1 MIADE
6 LLHQEVGRLLAIL
19 YNKRFA
25 ALGKLKLSRLLNKN
39 PYLYRALGFSDS
51 SEFMMQLM
59 VAFVSSSDETIFG
72 NDFLEPLA
80 VFAARQATEHGEIE
94 RTVTVGAGA
103 GQDIA
108 IETATSYLA
117 ISVKSGKNIFNSQ
130 STKGQSVEFTAL
142 TSRLKKLNKS
152 IRPIIGYGY
161 GRKLQRKA
169 SQDEKLAGQSFW
181 RLLTG
186 ESDFYLRLSGAMESF
201 AGEHGS
207 AYKMAFEL
215 KHQQLLR
222 EFMIDYV
229 NEDGYIL
236 WQKVVAFNSATV
248 KPATAKKVNS
258 VGKPKTSKIPKSN
271 KSTSATSH
279 SEAK

>member
-1 MIADE
+1 MIAE
-6 LLHQEVGRLLAIL
+6 NLLTQEVGRLLGVL
-19 YNKRFA
+19 YGKRFA
-25 ALGKLKLSRLLNKN
+25 ALDKLNLARILNKN

-51 SEFMMQLM
+51 SEFIMQLM

-80 VFAARQATEHGEIE
+80 FFAATHANEHGDLV

-117 ISVKSGKNIFNSQ
+117 IAVKSGKNIFNAQ
-130 STKGQSVEFTAL
+130 STKGQFAEFTAL
-142 TSRLKKLNKS
+142 NSRLKKLNKS

-169 SQDEKLAGQSFW
+169 SNDEKLAGQSFW

-186 ESDFYLRLSGAMESF
+186 ESDFYLRLSAAMESF

-207 AYKMAFEL
+207 VYRVAFEK

-229 NEDGYIL
+229 DESGKIL
-236 WQKVVAFNSATV
+236 WQKVVAFNSAEV
-248 KPATAKKVNS
+248 
-258 VGKPKTSKIPKSN
+258 KPKTFKSVKPVSSSN
-271 KSTSATSH
+271 
-279 SEAK
+279 